1 MRFLNNIY
9 SSLIIV
15 GVILFILLYTCFGE
29 RGLIRVLDLKKELKE
44 IESCNQNI
52 RAESVALK
60 ESIYRLKN
68 DKRYVERDRERGTGA
83 SENRRIDLLLRKQLK
98 SFLK

>member
-15 GVILFILLYTCFGE
+15 AVILFILLYTCFGE
-29 RGLIRVLDLKKELKE
+29 RGLIRVLVLKKELKE

-52 RAESVALK
+52 RAESAALK

-68 DKRYVERDRERGTGA
+68 DKRYVERIAREELGLVKTEELIYFF
-83 SENRRIDLLLRKQLK
+83 ENN
-98 SFLK
+98 

>member
-15 GVILFILLYTCFGE
+15 GVMLFILLYTCFGE
-29 RGLIRVLDLKKELKE
+29 RGLIRVLVLKKELKE

-68 DKRYVERDRERGTGA
+68 DKRYVERIAREELGLVKTEELIYFF
-83 SENRRIDLLLRKQLK
+83 ENN
-98 SFLK
+98 